1 MEWTQILWLVTAAIV
16 GYNLGFARGVFY
28 AIRRARELRELME
41 QLDLEE
47 EELAKQTVLPMA
59 KQVVTCR
66 AELVGDVMYLYQQ
79 KEDSEQFLAQGADLK
94 QLSSHVKFRVGDV
107 EIQVDGTKESERAWF
122 KQFGKD
128 A

>member
-28 AIRRARELRELME
+28 AIRRARELME

-47 EELAKQTVLPMA
+47 EELA

-79 KEDSEQFLAQGADLK
+79 QEDSERFLAQGADLK
-94 QLSSHVKFRVGDV
+94 QLISHVKSRVGDV
-107 EIQVDGTKESERAWF
+107 EIQVAGTKESERAWF